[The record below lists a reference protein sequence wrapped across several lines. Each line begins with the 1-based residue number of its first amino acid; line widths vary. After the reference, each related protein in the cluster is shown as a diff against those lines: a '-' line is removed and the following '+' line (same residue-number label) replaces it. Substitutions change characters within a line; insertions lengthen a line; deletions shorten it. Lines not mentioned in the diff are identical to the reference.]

1 MFPEMLTTADEIDAA
16 LDVQDEEV
24 ELLRETA
31 GQYEGLA
38 GGYGISVALRGIA
51 REVSIHSE
59 AMRTQLRAL
68 RLACGQASG
77 EGGAAHH

>member
-1 MFPEMLTTADEIDAA
+1 MFPEMLMTADEIDAA

-31 GQYEGLA
+31 GQYEELA
-38 GGYGISVALRGIA
+38 GGYGIAVALRNIT

-59 AMRTQLRAL
+59 AMRTQSRAL
-68 RLACGQASG
+68 RTACGQASG
-77 EGGAAHH
+77 EGGTAHH